1 MFNDIFNDRM
11 LFSPFAVILNLGQML
26 LGQTV

>member
-1 MFNDIFNDRM
+1 MFNDIFSDRM

-26 LGQTV
+26 LEQTV